1 MHLSISSRSA
11 ACTWAQPWALTDR
24 DTGQLVGCFKSAS
37 DCMKARV
44 LLEATQAGARDLS
57 AVELQQLAES
67 LSEELFSTRD
77 IGKLRIG
84 QFNTL
89 VAAVRDELRQRD
101 RK

>member
-1 MHLSISSRSA
+1 MVALRLSISSRNS
-11 ACTWAQPWALTDR
+11 ACTWALTDR
-24 DTGQLVGCFKSAS
+24 DSGQLVGCFRSAS

-44 LLEATQAGARDLS
+44 LLEATHRGAGDLT
-57 AVELQQLAES
+57 AAELQQLAAS
-67 LSEELFSTRD
+67 LCEGLFNTRD

-89 VAAVRDELRQRD
+89 VAAVRDELRRRG